1 MYEELKT
8 AFGENAQVYN
18 RTNGF
23 ELDVSTNMSKDEIDN
38 IMSDLGYTNNDRVIP
53 SSWTKNNKTVVIF
66 HGSLSRFFK
75 KGGAF

>member
-8 AFGENAQVYN
+8 AFGESAQIYN

-23 ELDVSTNMSKDEIDN
+23 ELDVSTNMSKEEIDS
-38 IMSDLGYTNNDRVIP
+38 IMSSLSYINNDRVIP
-53 SSWTKNNKTVVIF
+53 NSWIKNSKTVVIF

>member
-8 AFGENAQVYN
+8 AFGENAQIYN

-23 ELDVSTNMSKDEIDN
+23 ELDVSTNMSKEEIDG
-38 IMSDLGYTNNDRVIP
+38 IMSDLGYTNNDRIIP
-53 SSWTKNNKTVVIF
+53 NSWTKNNKTVVIF